1 MAKNTEPIFTKSP
14 VIGLAEISAANP
26 NLDGTGTIVEV
37 VDGQTE
43 GVRIDQIE
51 VKATVTTTSGVV
63 RLFLSFDSGV
73 TWVLW
78 REVSVSPVIPS
89 AVLPAFRG
97 VIDLSTTLDDPPLN
111 LLDATVRLGAST
123 ERAEAFNVYAR
134 GGDFAA

>member
-14 VIGLAEISAANP
+14 LIGQAAIVVANP

-37 VDGQTE
+37 VNGQTE

-51 VKATVTTTSGVV
+51 VKAEVTTTSGVV

-73 TWVLW
+73 TWFLW
-78 REVSVSPVIPS
+78 REISVAPIIPS
-89 AVLPAFRG
+89 AVLPSFRG
-97 VIDLSTTLDDPPLN
+97 VIDLTTTLDDPPLN
-111 LLDATVRLGAST
+111 LQDATVRLGAST
-123 ERAEAFNVYAR
+123 ERAEAFNVFAR